1 MSGQIP
7 PVNPAVIIQP
17 ISTSPTT
24 PDSGQIPNAFTNL
37 PTGTLVEGFVV
48 NRNLNQQPILRTSLG
63 DILVQSELFLKTG
76 SEVVLRIDPSAAGRA
91 RIVTVDGANP
101 QDYAQQLA
109 SRTIT
114 KDTILPSSL
123 TATQTATPT
132 ANTPAGQVI
141 APLLRA
147 ILLQPPASSL
157 PASSAAP
164 VANAS
169 PLAAPTPHAV
179 QTSYVLPNGRT
190 LTLAPTVITEELAKI
205 ASQSSFE
212 IRVISSTVSQSSAT
226 PPSPTAN
233 NALAASPE
241 NAEAA
246 ALAKTPTASN
256 AALPSTP
263 TAATNASAP
272 SSNATLGDSVNA
284 AIATKPSAIGV
295 SASAP
300 SPLTSATIA
309 AQPNVSPPPMVSP
322 TTTPNAGSVPAAPTA
337 ALATTQTLPQ
347 NTGSAVALAPPSVPS
362 TAPQAPIISQWHIPV
377 ALQNS
382 ANLSNAIPATV
393 IGHEQDGGT
402 VLQSPVGQ
410 MKVFTAQPLPNGAQ
424 LLFTIDAKP
433 IPAAPSAI
441 SWLPAAFSE
450 IVPLL
455 NDWQSLEDA
464 LASVMRTQPQL
475 VHDVMT
481 RAIAQPDNKIT
492 TSMLFFLSA
501 VKGGDIRQLLG
512 RNFMEILENDSP
524 ALAKKLASD
533 FGQLHQA
540 MREPVLQNWSMFI
553 LPMHYEREFNQL
565 RLYVRHDDAS
575 DDKKSIATGQ
585 RFVLDMTLSHLGD
598 MQLDGFIRKL
608 DTNKHFDLVLRTATH
623 WPPEL
628 QQQVRGIYEAALGAT
643 GMRGAMQIQVGA
655 QFFARPLQEAHE
667 NTINSTQQSGVIA

>member
-17 ISTSPTT
+17 ISTSPTA
-24 PDSGQIPNAFTNL
+24 PDSGQIPNAFANL

-48 NRNLNQQPILRTSLG
+48 NRTLNQQPILRTSLG

-123 TATQTATPT
+123 AATQTVSPT
-132 ANTPAGQVI
+132 ANAPAGQVI

-147 ILLQPPASSL
+147 ILLQPPASAA
-157 PASSAAP
+157 PASQAA
-164 VANAS
+164 AAATAS
-169 PLAAPTPHAV
+169 PLSAPTPQAV
-179 QTSYVLPNGRT
+179 QTSYILPDGRT
-190 LTLAPTVITEELAKI
+190 LTIAPTVITEELAKI

-212 IRVISSTVSQSSAT
+212 IRVISSTVSQTSAT
-226 PPSPTAN
+226 PPSPNTN

-241 NAEAA
+241 NADAPA
-246 ALAKTPTASN
+246 FAKNPTASK
-256 AALPSTP
+256 AVLTSSP
-263 TAATNASAP
+263 AATNTAT
-272 SSNATLGDSVNA
+272 SSNNA
-284 AIATKPSAIGV
+284 AFSDNVDAAVAAKPIAIGV
-295 SASAP
+295 NASAS

-309 AQPNVSPPPMVSP
+309 AQPTVSPSLTPP
-322 TTTPNAGSVPAAPTA
+322 TTAPNAAPAPAAPTA
-337 ALATTQTLPQ
+337 TSATPQPLPQ
-347 NTGSAVALAPPSVPS
+347 SASSPLSVAPASVPS
-362 TAPQAPIISQWHIPV
+362 ATPQAPIISQWHVPV
-377 ALQNS
+377 AAQNTAS
-382 ANLSNAIPATV
+382 LSKAIPATV

-402 VLQSPVGQ
+402 VLQSTVGQ
-410 MKVFTAQPLPNGAQ
+410 MKVFTAKPLPNGAQ

-433 IPAAPSAI
+433 IPATPSAI

-464 LASVMRTQPQL
+464 LASVARTQPQL
-475 VHDVMT
+475 VHDVVS
-481 RAIAQPDNKIT
+481 RAIAQPDSKIT
-492 TSMLFFLSA
+492 ASMLFFLSA

-512 RNFMEILENDSP
+512 RNFMEILEKDSP
-524 ALAKKLASD
+524 AIAKKLAND

-565 RLYVRHDDAS
+565 RLYVRHDDAN

-585 RFVLDMTLSHLGD
+585 RFVLDMTLSQLGD

-608 DTNKHFDLVLRTATH
+608 ETNKHFDLVLRTAIP

-667 NTINSTQQSGVIA
+667 NTINSTQQSGLIA

>member
-7 PVNPAVIIQP
+7 PVNPAVLIQP

-24 PDSGQIPNAFTNL
+24 PDSGQIPNAFANL

-48 NRNLNQQPILRTSLG
+48 NRTLNQQPILRTSLG
-63 DILVQSELFLKTG
+63 DVLVQSELFLKTG

-91 RIVTVDGANP
+91 RIITVDGANP

-123 TATQTATPT
+123 TATQTASPT
-132 ANTPAGQVI
+132 ANAPAGQMI

-147 ILLQPPASSL
+147 ILLQSPA
-157 PASSAAP
+157 SAAP
-164 VANAS
+164 TSQAASVATAS
-169 PLAAPTPHAV
+169 PLPAPTPHAA
-179 QTSYVLPNGRT
+179 QTSYVLPDGRT
-190 LTLAPTVITEELAKI
+190 LTIAPTVITEELAKI

-212 IRVISSTVSQSSAT
+212 IRVISSTVSQTSPT
-226 PPSPTAN
+226 PPSPAAN
-233 NALAASPE
+233 NANALAASPE

-246 ALAKTPTASN
+246 AAKTPTASN
-256 AALPSTP
+256 AALPSSAGATN
-263 TAATNASAP
+263 TAAPSSNTAISDNVEAAITAKPAVIGLNASAP
-272 SSNATLGDSVNA
+272 
-284 AIATKPSAIGV
+284 
-295 SASAP
+295 
-300 SPLTSATIA
+300 PLSTSATIA
-309 AQPNVSPPPMVSP
+309 GQPTGSSSLTP
-322 TTTPNAGSVPAAPTA
+322 PNAAPVPAAPTA
-337 ALATTQTLPQ
+337 TSATSQPLPQ
-347 NTGSAVALAPPSVPS
+347 NTSSPVTVAPLSALS
-362 TAPQAPIISQWHIPV
+362 TAPQTPIISQWHVPV
-377 ALQNS
+377 ALQNT

-433 IPAAPSAI
+433 LPAAPSAI

-450 IVPLL
+450 VVPLL

-464 LASVMRTQPQL
+464 LAVITRTQPQL
-475 VHDVMT
+475 VHDVMA
-481 RAIAQPDNKIT
+481 RAIAQPDSKIT
-492 TSMLFFLSA
+492 ASMLFFLSA

-512 RNFMEILENDSP
+512 RNFMEMLEKDSP

-608 DTNKHFDLVLRTATH
+608 DTNKHFDLVLRTATP

-667 NTINSTQQSGVIA
+667 NTINSTQQSGLIA

>member
-7 PVNPAVIIQP
+7 PVNPAVLIQP

-24 PDSGQIPNAFTNL
+24 PDSGQIPNAFSNL

-48 NRNLNQQPILRTSLG
+48 NRTLNQQPILRTSLG

-123 TATQTATPT
+123 TVTQTASPT
-132 ANTPAGQVI
+132 ANAPAGQVI

-147 ILLQPPASSL
+147 ILLQSPA
-157 PASSAAP
+157 SAAP
-164 VANAS
+164 TSQAASVATAS
-169 PLAAPTPHAV
+169 PLPAPTPHAV
-179 QTSYVLPNGRT
+179 QNSYVLPDGRT
-190 LTLAPTVITEELAKI
+190 LTIAPTVITEELAKI

-212 IRVISSTVSQSSAT
+212 IRVISSTVSQTSAT
-226 PPSPTAN
+226 APSPAAN
-233 NALAASPE
+233 NANALAANPE

-246 ALAKTPTASN
+246 AAKTPTASN
-256 AALPSTP
+256 AALPSSP
-263 TAATNASAP
+263 AATNTATP
-272 SSNATLGDSVNA
+272 SNNA
-284 AIATKPSAIGV
+284 ALSNNVEAAITAKPAAIGV
-295 SASAP
+295 NASATPP
-300 SPLTSATIA
+300 STSSTIA
-309 AQPNVSPPPMVSP
+309 AQPTVSPPLTPP
-322 TTTPNAGSVPAAPTA
+322 TTAPNAAPAPAAPTA
-337 ALATTQTLPQ
+337 TSATPQPLPQ
-347 NTGSAVALAPPSVPS
+347 NTGSQVAVAPPSVPS
-362 TAPQAPIISQWHIPV
+362 TAPQAPIISQWHVPT
-377 ALQNS
+377 ALQNT

-455 NDWQSLEDA
+455 SDWQSLEDA
-464 LASVMRTQPQL
+464 LASVARTQPQL

-481 RAIAQPDNKIT
+481 RAIAQPDSKIT
-492 TSMLFFLSA
+492 ASMLFFLSA

-512 RNFMEILENDSP
+512 RNFMDILEKDSP
-524 ALAKKLASD
+524 ALAKKLVSE

-540 MREPVLQNWSMFI
+540 MREPVLQNWSMFV

-565 RLYVRHDDAS
+565 RLYVRHDDAN

-608 DTNKHFDLVLRTATH
+608 DTNKHFDLVLRTATP

-667 NTINSTQQSGVIA
+667 NTINSTQQSGLIA